1 MSSDITKELFNEF
14 SNLVNLDLETQI
26 RRNENSLR
34 HFEDDYY
41 DILGQEYL
49 SNIENMMVRFYSSV
63 SNMVNIQNGADI
75 TATDNYNSG
84 KLKETLEKIITAY
97 KPKETVKN

>member
-1 MSSDITKELFNEF
+1 MKSDITKELFNEF

-41 DILGQEYL
+41 DILGKEYL
-49 SNIENMMVRFYSSV
+49 GNIENMMVRFYSSV
-63 SNMVNIQNGADI
+63 SNMVNIQNGVEL

-97 KPKETVKN
+97 KPKETVKD

>member
-41 DILGQEYL
+41 DILGNEYL

-63 SNMVNIQNGADI
+63 SNMINIQNGVDLS
-75 TATDNYNSG
+75 ATDNYNSG